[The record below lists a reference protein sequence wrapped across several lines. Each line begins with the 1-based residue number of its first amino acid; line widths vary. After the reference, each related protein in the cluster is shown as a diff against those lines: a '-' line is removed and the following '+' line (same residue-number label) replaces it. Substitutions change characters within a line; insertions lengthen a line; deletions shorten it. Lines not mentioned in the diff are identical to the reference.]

1 MPTPTTLEDAQSMI
15 LDLQQRL
22 TEVETERD
30 SLSQNNAQLSADLAR
45 VRTKNQEYFEKL
57 SSYYSPTPDKPNEP
71 EKEVESC
78 EEFAAKLTI

>member
-1 MPTPTTLEDAQSMI
+1 MSTPTTLEDAQSMI

-30 SLSQNNAQLSADLAR
+30 SLLQNNTQLEADLSR

-57 SSYYSPTPDKPNEP
+57 SSYYSPTPNKNNEP
-71 EKEVESC
+71 EKEVASC
-78 EEFAAKLTI
+78 EEFATNLTI